1 MTENNFPRGF
11 LWGSAISAYQV
22 EGGNR
27 NSDWEALSSPKA
39 GAACDHY
46 RRFEE
51 DFDLVKSL
59 NQNAHRFSIEWAR
72 IEPEKGR

>member
-1 MTENNFPRGF
+1 MTEKNFPKGF
-11 LWGSAISAYQV
+11 LWGSATSAYQV

-51 DFDLVKSL
+51 DLTWS
-59 NQNAHRFSIEWAR
+59 N
-72 IEPEKGR
+72 P